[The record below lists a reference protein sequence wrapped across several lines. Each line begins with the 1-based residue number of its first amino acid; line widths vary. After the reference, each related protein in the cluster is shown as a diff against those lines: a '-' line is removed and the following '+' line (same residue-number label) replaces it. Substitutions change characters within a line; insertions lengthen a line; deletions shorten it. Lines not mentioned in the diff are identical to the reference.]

1 MSNLRGG
8 WVGKLQLEGMKH
20 CWKEFR
26 TSRQD
31 NTHPRHNCWCDCQ
44 SGATSESKET
54 DPCDQTHSKK
64 ERNGQSKM
72 QPSSNCSER
81 KNAALLFEFFLHRGV
96 EGLLVAL
103 KGW

>member
-31 NTHPRHNCWCDCQ
+31 NTHSRHNCWCDCQ

-54 DPCDQTHSKK
+54 DPCDQTHSK

-81 KNAALLFEFFLHRGV
+81 KNAALLFEFFLHRRV